1 MGSSV
6 AKVTLQGVTKKYGTE
21 KVVDGVSLEA
31 EEGEFVV
38 LLGPSGC
45 GKTTTLRIISGLE
58 DASSG
63 DLLFDGESVLSVPP
77 EDRNVGMV
85 FQNYALYPHM
95 TVAQNL
101 SFGMESRKVKKH
113 EIRDAVQAVSSLLE
127 LEHVMSHKPKELS
140 GGQRQRVALGRALI
154 RQPSVF
160 LMDEPLSNLDANLR
174 ERMRSE
180 LAQLH
185 RRLRITT
192 FYVTH
197 DQGEALTLSD
207 KIVVMNNGQIQQIGT
222 SDEVYNTPA
231 NSFVAKFIGSPGM
244 NILDLESLLENDAIN
259 DGFLSHIVKILA
271 DVGARPSELFLGV
284 RPEHLEIVD
293 AATDEGIACQV
304 RTIER
309 FGSHLQ
315 INGVVKGQEHL
326 EVVVKCPASTSLEI
340 EDTIVIYA
348 GFESLHFFEKMSGSR
363 VEVCS
368 R

>member
-1 MGSSV
+1 M
-6 AKVTLQGVTKKYGTE
+6 AKVTLRSITKTYGTD

-31 EEGEFVV
+31 DEGEFVV

-58 DASSG
+58 SASSG
-63 DLLFDGESVLSVPP
+63 DLLFDDRSVSSIPP

-95 TVAQNL
+95 TVSQNL
-101 SFGMESRKVKKH
+101 SFGLESRKTKKD
-113 EIRDAVQAVSSLLE
+113 EIRKAVQEVCKLLE
-127 LEHVMSHKPKELS
+127 LDHVMTHKPKELS

-154 RQPSVF
+154 RQPAVF

-185 RRLRITT
+185 RRLGITT

-207 KIVVMNNGQIQQIGT
+207 KIVVLNDGHVQQIGT
-222 SDEVYNTPA
+222 SDEVYKTPA

-244 NILDLESLLENDAIN
+244 NLLDLASLMISGMLDL
-259 DGFLSHIVKILA
+259 GST
-271 DVGARPSELFLGV
+271 SELKDVLQREGVDLSNVLLGV
-284 RPEHLEIVD
+284 RPEHLELSDNSSAV
-293 AATDEGIACQV
+293 TLYCE
-304 RTIER
+304 IETVEK
-309 FGSHLQ
+309 FGSHNQ
-315 INGVVKGQEHL
+315 INGFLYGDKDSLVVAK
-326 EVVVKCPASTSLEI
+326 VPPDTSL
-340 EDTIVIYA
+340 DSSDAVKLYA
-348 GFESLHFFEKMSGSR
+348 PYRHLHFFEKSSGKR
-363 VEVCS
+363 IEVPNT
-368 R
+368 

>member
-1 MGSSV
+1 M
-6 AKVTLQGVTKKYGTE
+6 ARVTLRSISKTYGTD

-31 EEGEFVV
+31 DEGEFVV

-58 DASSG
+58 NASSG
-63 DLLFDGESVLSVPP
+63 DLLFDGVSVSSTPP

-95 TVAQNL
+95 TVSQNL
-101 SFGMESRKVKKH
+101 SFGLESRKSKKE
-113 EIRDAVQAVSSLLE
+113 EIRKAVHEVCELLE
-127 LEHVMSHKPKELS
+127 LSHVMTHKPKELS

-207 KIVVMNNGQIQQIGT
+207 KIVVLNDGRIQQIGT
-222 SDEVYNTPA
+222 SDEVYRKPA

-244 NILDLESLLENDAIN
+244 NLLDLEPLMISGMLEHGSISGLKELLHGQGAD
-259 DGFLSHIVKILA
+259 LSNVL
-271 DVGARPSELFLGV
+271 LGI
-284 RPEHLEIVD
+284 RPEHLELNDNSSVVTLYCEIQS
-293 AATDEGIACQV
+293 T
-304 RTIER
+304 ER
-309 FGSHLQ
+309 FGSHNQ
-315 INGVVKGQEHL
+315 INGLLNGDKDS
-326 EVVVKCPASTSLEI
+326 VVVAKIPPDVELNTT
-340 EDTIVIYA
+340 DTVKLYA
-348 GFESLHFFEKMSGSR
+348 PYRHLHFFEKTSGNR
-363 VEVCS
+363 IEVLDK
-368 R
+368 